1 MSNFLIFFCKNRI
14 ATLSF
19 NILGFII
26 FKDKFCRILEITE
39 CYKQSHFD
47 LEIQSKDAI
56 KDIMD
61 LEFKYWESLLAIG
74 IAMKILNINDF
85 NYKEE

>member
-1 MSNFLIFFCKNRI
+1 
-14 ATLSF
+14 
-19 NILGFII
+19 
-26 FKDKFCRILEITE
+26 
-39 CYKQSHFD
+39 
-47 LEIQSKDAI
+47 
-56 KDIMD
+56 MD